1 MPFSSWRARA
11 ASVAVAA
18 WSVGAVAQNRI
29 PADRAQFSDRLLP
42 AYSRAQ
48 VLNVI
53 GQNFRSETSRKW
65 TWNYVHPLPTEW
77 LRFRIVVR
85 NVPAGVNW
93 RITVFDAVEGGNEID
108 TLSAGDFVP
117 RAATAAMRSPFQAPN
132 VLAPGPVLEQ
142 DTQLVPG
149 ARARIELVADGDV
162 GRMTVQI
169 ERCNFQYAEPA
180 PKAIVGDDDR
190 EDLVTAYGKAHRYF
204 KYSAPIGM
212 ILFQRVSD
220 GLDSNCTGF
229 LVAPTLLITNNHCIS
244 KEKQLRT
251 ALARFGYDQAR
262 TAPAA
267 DVTFKELLHTDV
279 GLDFTMLRMARSPN
293 VAPARLNVARV
304 TEGHRLIL
312 IQHPDRQP
320 KTIAVKNC
328 VVQLPDFIGRKDG
341 VKTDFLHAC
350 DSEGGSSGSP
360 IMDESTGEVVGL
372 HHLAFFDSKIMDY
385 HNLGVKMAQILD
397 ALKTDK
403 PALLDE
409 ITKAQGR

>member
-1 MPFSSWRARA
+1 
-11 ASVAVAA
+11 
-18 WSVGAVAQNRI
+18 
-29 PADRAQFSDRLLP
+29 
-42 AYSRAQ
+42 
-48 VLNVI
+48 
-53 GQNFRSETSRKW
+53 
-65 TWNYVHPLPTEW
+65 
-77 LRFRIVVR
+77 
-85 NVPAGVNW
+85 
-93 RITVFDAVEGGNEID
+93 
-108 TLSAGDFVP
+108 
-117 RAATAAMRSPFQAPN
+117 
-132 VLAPGPVLEQ
+132 
-142 DTQLVPG
+142 
-149 ARARIELVADGDV
+149 
-162 GRMTVQI
+162 
-169 ERCNFQYAEPA
+169 
-180 PKAIVGDDDR
+180 
-190 EDLVTAYGKAHRYF
+190 
-204 KYSAPIGM
+204 
-212 ILFQRVSD
+212 
-220 GLDSNCTGF
+220 
-229 LVAPTLLITNNHCIS
+229 
-244 KEKQLRT
+244 
-251 ALARFGYDQAR
+251 
-262 TAPAA
+262 
-267 DVTFKELLHTDV
+267 
-279 GLDFTMLRMARSPN
+279 MARSPN